1 MGGEPFSNAVTLEV
15 PPLRHR
21 SPKSVCP
28 PAADMDCELCDVQ
41 IPRNCGHFYVTRSH
55 GMTCVTC
62 VTSPIEMFPESFRNS
77 KAVSTREFGT
87 QTEPWEPAAAPNEV
101 ETSLAESSN
110 PGM

>member
-1 MGGEPFSNAVTLEV
+1 MSA
-15 PPLRHR
+15 
-21 SPKSVCP
+21 P
-28 PAADMDCELCDVQ
+28 PAPDFGCEPYEQQ
-41 IPRNCGHFYVTRSH
+41 IPRNCGHFWVTRSH